1 MSRGTRPTRPLP
13 SLAAS
18 LTLVVPGGSAPWG
31 RGRRRPTQ
39 SGQEAPE
46 APGAATLFA
55 LPNSV
60 AKENKPGNLTARA
73 VRSDQGLCVW
83 WRLPALGYP
92 GVCSQPPRSRVVT
105 FFPQGALE
113 APLPVSRSWRLVRV
127 PPLSPPES
135 AANGGSRAGWAVL
148 FVGGSRW
155 RQNLG
160 KARELRCPGQK
171 PAVWPTRQLL
181 CHLGGRW
188 MRPGRQ
194 LSVPEAQ
201 HSWNLL
207 TAAGPIAWERSPCP
221 LQKGPELVS
230 RWTTR

>member
-83 WRLPALGYP
+83 WRLPALAQLRGTLGCVP
-92 GVCSQPPRSRVVT
+92 S
-105 FFPQGALE
+105 
-113 APLPVSRSWRLVRV
+113 PLDHG
-127 PPLSPPES
+127 LSPSFRRGRWRPRCRS
-135 AANGGSRAGWAVL
+135 VGAGGSCV
-148 FVGGSRW
+148 S
-155 RQNLG
+155 
-160 KARELRCPGQK
+160 
-171 PAVWPTRQLL
+171 LL
-181 CHLGGRW
+181 CPLLNQRPTGEAELGGRCCLLAARGGDRIW
-188 MRPGRQ
+188 GRRESCGVPARSRLCGQQGSFCAIWVGDGCGLGDSSRCQRLSIPG
-194 LSVPEAQ
+194 
-201 HSWNLL
+201 
-207 TAAGPIAWERSPCP
+207 TF
-221 LQKGPELVS
+221 
-230 RWTTR
+230 